1 MDNIILFK
9 HEEFGVV
16 RTMNIDGEPWFVGK
30 DVCAAFGDKN
40 HIRSLGRVDEID
52 KRKVELT
59 DSLNRKQSATVINE
73 SGLYALLFAMQPQK
87 AHNNG
92 VSDEYPIEI
101 RQRIDKLRKFK
112 RWVTAEV
119 LPSVRKHGAYFTT
132 GALQNSMKNPRELAR
147 LLYTLA
153 GEQSMKYAKSKAA
166 SGTIDVSE
174 TRKTP

>member
-9 HEEFGVV
+9 HEEFSEV
-16 RTMNIDGEPWFVGK
+16 RTMNIDGEPWFVGR

-59 DSLNRKQSATVINE
+59 DSLNRKQSATVNNE

-92 VSDEYPIEI
+92 VSDEYPIKI

-112 RWVTAEV
+112 RWVTVEV
-119 LPSVRKHGAYFTT
+119 LPSLRKHGAYFTAET
-132 GALQNSMKNPRELAR
+132 LHKTMSNPRELAK
-147 LLYTLA
+147 LLNALA
-153 GEQSMKYAKSKAA
+153 DEQKKHCELEKENALLSDKA
-166 SGTIDVSE
+166 SC
-174 TRKTP
+174 